1 MDRNIEM
8 KISFDTAN
16 ISQVFIHTAGSYL
29 IKPISKHNNYYLRNF
44 ENVPSSTELKKLA
57 IEINATKSKSKQNKI
72 INGIKERLD
81 IDQTVQAIPLTF
93 CHDVEKMQG
102 YIVFEQ
108 TTNVENYDLSILDF
122 ISYDFNVFNDYLLF
136 FINFFDYSLGAFD
149 KKDANNIELDTLYP
163 VEKIVELAKKYYV
176 KEKDNL
182 IYYQSLFRKCINF
195 VYCIENPLEDEIKD
209 LTIKQRFFL
218 YNTIYKYDFE
228 SLANNF
234 RTSNLLKYEYDNFP
248 LQRTYNIHQD
258 VHPLISAIKEH
269 DYSGRHLR
277 SLNQYLTYNLFT
289 AFYITLFNLVS
300 INKLHVK
307 LCNNCNRYF
316 ITTKENVTYCDRIL
330 HDNVTCKEV
339 GSKEQQKRKLENQPV
354 YAKYRSIQQKK
365 CVYANRHANIPSY
378 KKDYENFNKTAKKFK
393 DDIKKGKS
401 TEEEFDK
408 WLDSQDKTK
417 KQD

>member
-16 ISQVFIHTAGSYL
+16 ISQVFIHTSGSYL

-57 IEINATKSKSKQNKI
+57 IEINATKSSSKQNKI

-108 TTNVENYDLSILDF
+108 TTNVEKYDLSILDF

-163 VEKIVELAKKYYV
+163 VEKIVELAKKYYD

-182 IYYQSLFRKCINF
+182 IYYQGLFRKCINF
-195 VYCIENPLEDEIKD
+195 VYCIENPLEEEIKD

-218 YNTIYKYDFE
+218 YNTIYKFDFE

-316 ITTKENVTYCDRIL
+316 ITTKENVAYCDRIL
-330 HDNVTCKEV
+330 YDNVTCKDI
-339 GSKEQQKRKLENQPV
+339 GTKLSQKRKEDSLPV
-354 YAKYRSIQQKK
+354 YRRYRKIFAKKRMHVKRNPDIEKYQIE
-365 CVYANRHANIPSY
+365 
-378 KKDYENFNKTAKKFK
+378 YENFKKESNQFKKNIQNGIKTYE
-393 DDIKKGKS
+393 D
-401 TEEEFDK
+401 FDK
-408 WLDSQDKTK
+408 WLDTQDR
-417 KQD
+417 